1 MAPRKKAKDDPS
13 KTDLIEDFIAVIKS
27 SIIMQIGILVIFIA
41 IAFVIMTGGGIKILG
56 FNLIESEVPEEIF
69 KEYESPDIHDTL
81 YIEGG
86 R

>member
-1 MAPRKKAKDDPS
+1 MAPRNKIKDDPS

-27 SIIMQIGILVIFIA
+27 SIIMQIGILAIFIA

-56 FNLIESEVPEEIF
+56 FNLIDSDVPAEVFENQQD
-69 KEYESPDIHDTL
+69 YTDIDTV
-81 YIEGG
+81 YT